1 MDFLN
6 PTHKIPKPIQITIC
20 EPKERF
26 DKKIASLIELI
37 CEMNI
42 PYTQINSP
50 VWVNFIETLNPN
62 FQLPSQMK
70 LRELICSYSDFLSE
84 KSLIDLR
91 NKITGIAIDGAAFL
105 HKHLYAIIF
114 INSSIV
120 RLYKVVQVDDQ
131 SADTIAKEL
140 HKCYLDCNKF
150 NIKISGIVSDNAP
163 NLVCAISGNHPFN
176 LPSLLGESVRRV
188 ACAAHTVQLVI
199 ADVVKDNPDFKSFT
213 ESLLSLVLWIGNRE
227 ESFKSF
233 CPCKLPKYICTRW
246 NTLCE
251 VLSFVLENKKEIE
264 TFIDAKSNEE
274 IDIYKKEKDKA
285 EKKLSKG
292 KNVKMPLEPAAP
304 PLAVIPPIWFEM
316 LQPLYII
323 KTFTETVEGDLRM
336 QYHVYKAYKEAIN
349 QLSLIED
356 SDVATYFKTYL
367 ETRFSSTLDLR
378 ISHLSY
384 VFTEEGL
391 IDYRNDESSDKQELL
406 DIFYEFT
413 CDALSKEVVDNNFLV
428 ASFEHYL
435 DNIQRNQKRSSIK
448 YWEYMEKFSF
458 IEAELNDGKPISFK
472 LLSKIAL
479 IFISLPATEAVAER
493 CFSALR
499 RLINDYN
506 KSIGIDLFIAM
517 SNVKMSTR
525 YSRKY
530 PI

>member
-1 MDFLN
+1 
-6 PTHKIPKPIQITIC
+6 
-20 EPKERF
+20 
-26 DKKIASLIELI
+26 
-37 CEMNI
+37 
-42 PYTQINSP
+42 
-50 VWVNFIETLNPN
+50 
-62 FQLPSQMK
+62 
-70 LRELICSYSDFLSE
+70 
-84 KSLIDLR
+84 
-91 NKITGIAIDGAAFL
+91 
-105 HKHLYAIIF
+105 
-114 INSSIV
+114 
-120 RLYKVVQVDDQ
+120 
-131 SADTIAKEL
+131 
-140 HKCYLDCNKF
+140 
-150 NIKISGIVSDNAP
+150 
-163 NLVCAISGNHPFN
+163 
-176 LPSLLGESVRRV
+176 
-188 ACAAHTVQLVI
+188 
-199 ADVVKDNPDFKSFT
+199 
-213 ESLLSLVLWIGNRE
+213 
-227 ESFKSF
+227 
-233 CPCKLPKYICTRW
+233 
-246 NTLCE
+246 
-251 VLSFVLENKKEIE
+251 
-264 TFIDAKSNEE
+264 
-274 IDIYKKEKDKA
+274 
-285 EKKLSKG
+285 
-292 KNVKMPLEPAAP
+292 MPLEPAAP